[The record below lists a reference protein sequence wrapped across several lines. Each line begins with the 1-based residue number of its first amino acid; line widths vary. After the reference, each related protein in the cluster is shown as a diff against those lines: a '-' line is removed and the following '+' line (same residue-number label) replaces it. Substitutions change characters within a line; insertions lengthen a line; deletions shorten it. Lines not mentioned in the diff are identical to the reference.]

1 MSFHCSFSFPF
12 LIDLRLLN
20 YETTATDYERTHI
33 YVDKASSQ
41 KKIKKVKAR
50 VHTPHSFIHKKEDKD
65 GNYKQVRVQ
74 KEEFTNL
81 GLSYLY
87 PTHMLTLHN
96 KKNRNQNTNKEET
109 TRVPL
114 FCYYN
119 EPSSYNPVK
128 GKEEDG
134 NDAATITRAANNMGR
149 KVPRRPEEAM
159 GALRRG
165 DS

>member
-1 MSFHCSFSFPF
+1 MRPLPQIMKE
-12 LIDLRLLN
+12 LIYMWIKLP
-20 YETTATDYERTHI
+20 A
-33 YVDKASSQ
+33 K
-41 KKIKKVKAR
+41 KKIKKEKAR

-96 KKNRNQNTNKEET
+96 KKTEAKTQTKKT

-119 EPSSYNPVK
+119 EPSSYDTVK

-134 NDAATITRAANNMGR
+134 NNAATITRAANNMGR